1 MIGEIS
7 VYVFRKANGRIVS
20 ERVFDRATLDK
31 RLAHGWS
38 TSRDGASPKPKAD
51 GVAPAPVAAPEQAP
65 EDVSDDAP
73 PTRAELEA
81 KAAELGLKV
90 DGRWSDRRLMA
101 ELTKALEG

>member
-1 MIGEIS
+1 MS
-7 VYVFRKANGRIVS
+7 APCFVFRKVAGRVVS
-20 ERVFDRATLDK
+20 ERVHDEGTLERRLRQGYTLD
-31 RLAHGWS
+31 RSGVA
-38 TSRDGASPKPKAD
+38 PKLEAD
-51 GVAPAPVAAPEQAP
+51 GVAPAPVAAPEP
-65 EDVSDDAP
+65 PSEDVTDDVP

>member
-38 TSRDGASPKPKAD
+38 TSRDGVAPKPS
-51 GVAPAPVAAPEQAP
+51 APVAAPEPPP

>member
-7 VYVFRKANGRIVS
+7 VYVFRKANKRIVS

-38 TSRDGASPKPKAD
+38 TSRDGVAPKPEAD
-51 GVAPAPVAAPEQAP
+51 SVAPVPVADPEPPPA
-65 EDVSDDAP
+65 DVTDDAP
-73 PTRAELEA
+73 LTRAELEA

-101 ELTKALEG
+101 ELTKVLEG